1 MQRNLKPMKFD
12 TPIPVTKIAEWTGCD
27 IRGNQD
33 LMALGINEIHKVE
46 PGDITFV
53 DLDKYYERSIN
64 SNASIIIIDKL
75 IDPPPGKA
83 LLLSAHP
90 FVAYNS
96 IVDRFRPF
104 RPLTA
109 LIDET
114 ADIHPSVVIEPNVV
128 IGPHVKIGEGSHI
141 QANAY
146 IGSYTEIGK
155 NVSIQPN
162 SIIGSDAFY
171 YKRYPT
177 HFDKWTSCGRVIIH
191 DNVEIGAG
199 CTIDKGVSGDTVIGE
214 GTKFDCQI
222 HIGHGAVVGKHC
234 LFAAQVGVGGKTII
248 GDHTVLYGQVGVAQ
262 NLVLEG
268 NIVVLAKSG
277 VSKNLEKGKTYFGSP
292 AEEVKDKFKQLA
304 ALRRLS
310 RE

>member
-1 MQRNLKPMKFD
+1 MKFEV
-12 TPIPVTKIAEWTGCD
+12 PIPVTKIAEWTNCE
-27 IRGNQD
+27 IRGDQTI
-33 LMALGINEIHKVE
+33 MALGINEIHKVE

-53 DLDKYYERSIN
+53 DLDKYYDRSIN

-83 LLLSAHP
+83 LLLSSHP
-90 FVAYNS
+90 FQAYNS

-104 RPLTA
+104 TP
-109 LIDET
+109 IK
-114 ADIHPSVVIEPNVV
+114 ADIDPSAEIDSTAILEPNVV
-128 IGPHVKIGEGSHI
+128 IGPHVKIGAESHI
-141 QANAY
+141 QANTY
-146 IGSYTEIGK
+146 IGSYTIIGER
-155 NVSIQPN
+155 VSIQPN
-162 SIIGSDAFY
+162 CIIGSDAFY
-171 YKRYPT
+171 FKRYPT
-177 HFDKWTSCGRVIIH
+177 HFDKWTSCGRVVIH
-191 DNVEIGAG
+191 DDVVIGAG
-199 CTIDKGVSGDTVIGE
+199 CTVDKGVSGDTIIGE

-234 LFAAQVGVGGKTII
+234 LFAAQVGIGGKTII
-248 GDHTVLYGQVGVAQ
+248 GDHVILYGQVGIAQ
-262 NLVLEG
+262 NLVIES

-277 VSKNLEKGKTYFGSP
+277 VSKNLESGKTYFGYP

>member
-1 MQRNLKPMKFD
+1 MKFKE
-12 TPIPVTKIAEWTGCD
+12 PIPVTTIAEWTNCE
-27 IRGNQD
+27 IRGD
-33 LMALGINEIHKVE
+33 KSLMALGINEIHKVE

-53 DLDKYYERSIN
+53 DLDKYYDRSIN

-75 IDPPPGKA
+75 IDPPAGKA

-90 FVAYNS
+90 FQAYNS

-104 RPLTA
+104 TPITA
-109 LIDET
+109 SIDPT
-114 ADIHPSVVIEPNVV
+114 AEVHPTAVLEPHVVV
-128 IGPHVKIGEGSHI
+128 GPHVKIGANTHI
-141 QANAY
+141 QANTY
-146 IGSYTEIGK
+146 IGSYTEIAE

-162 SIIGSDAFY
+162 CIIGSDAFY
-171 YKRYPT
+171 FKRYPT
-177 HFDKWTSCGRVIIH
+177 HFQKWTSCGRVII
-191 DNVEIGAG
+191 DKDVVIGAG

-234 LFAAQVGVGGKTII
+234 LFAAQVGIGGKTII
-248 GDHTVLYGQVGVAQ
+248 GDHVILYGQVGIAQ
-262 NLVLEG
+262 NLVIEN

-277 VSKNLEKGKTYFGSP
+277 VSKNLESGKTYFGYP
-292 AEEVKDKFKQLA
+292 AEEFKDKFKQLA

-310 RE
+310 REP

>member
-1 MQRNLKPMKFD
+1 MKFD
-12 TPIPVTKIAEWTGCD
+12 EPIPVTTIAEWTDCE
-27 IRGNQD
+27 IRGD
-33 LMALGINEIHKVE
+33 KTLMALGINEIHKVE

-53 DLDKYYERSIN
+53 DLDKYYNRSIN

-83 LLLSAHP
+83 LLLSSHP
-90 FVAYNS
+90 FEAYNS

-104 RPLTA
+104 TPLTTD
-109 LIDET
+109 IDES
-114 ADIHPSVVIEPNVV
+114 AEIHPTAILEPNVV
-128 IGPHVKIGEGSHI
+128 VGPHVKIGANTHI
-141 QANAY
+141 QANCY
-146 IGSYTEIGK
+146 IGSYTIIGE

-162 SIIGSDAFY
+162 CIIGSDAFY
-171 YKRYPT
+171 FKRHPT
-177 HFDKWTSCGRVIIH
+177 HFDKWTSCGRVVIH
-191 DNVEIGAG
+191 NDVVIGAG
-199 CTIDKGVSGDTVIGE
+199 CTIDKGVSGDTIIGE

-234 LFAAQVGVGGKTII
+234 LFAAQVGIGGKTII
-248 GDHTVLYGQVGVAQ
+248 GDHVILYGQVGIAQ
-262 NLVLEG
+262 NLVIES
-268 NIVVLAKSG
+268 NIIVLAKSG
-277 VSKNLEKGKTYFGSP
+277 VSKNLESGKTYFGYP